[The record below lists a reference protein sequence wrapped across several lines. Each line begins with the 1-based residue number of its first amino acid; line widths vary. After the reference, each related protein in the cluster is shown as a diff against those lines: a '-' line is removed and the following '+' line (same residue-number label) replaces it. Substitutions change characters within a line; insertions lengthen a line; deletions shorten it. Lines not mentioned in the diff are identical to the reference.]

1 MLIPNKHNGYSRDGR
16 RLYYMDGGSDAPAA
30 EQKAS
35 TELPEWAK
43 PYAKDILAKGQAL
56 TDVNQ
61 NPYQTYGQ
69 ERIAGFSPM
78 QQQAMQNAQG
88 MTVAPQ
94 TGEATAGAT
103 MAGMGGLGVAGQAN
117 PYGFQSQVG
126 GYMNPYLQM
135 SLAPQLAEAN
145 RQYDIGATKQQSAA
159 TQAGAFGGSREA
171 IMAAENERNRN
182 TGLNQIIGQGYNQA
196 FGQAQNQYNQN
207 LQNQLAGFGLTNQ
220 AAANLGQLG
229 QNQYG
234 QQMGINQLQNQYGGQ
249 QQAQMQRG
257 LDTSYQDFLNQQN
270 YPYKQLGFMS
280 DMIRGLPLGQQSTT
294 QMYQAPPTA
303 LQTAGSLALTGYG
316 INQLSKADGGSVY
329 GYADGGEIKTYA
341 GDQGSV
347 TSSDNIEAI
356 IGRLNPQQL
365 QVALKNAQARGDKPT
380 IMLIAQQL
388 EKLNLQ
394 AAADKSMSQ
403 GIAGAMPQEMA
414 DGVVSAAG
422 GGILAFNQRGLTP
435 RTDLSEGEGG
445 SEGLTLEDL
454 IQGNKGNPAAA
465 DAYNAMLLGQIQK
478 LQKSDIPTYTAD
490 DRKRGI
496 RANYEELESL
506 AGPSPYGDIKGQ
518 IEKMGTE
525 GQANLQQQKGLAALS
540 AAAGLVQGNNLA
552 RGIGNASAGFAQAY
566 APAIKANQDLK
577 RSMASLNINL
587 ADAQRQEKLG
597 NAKGAIAAED
607 QARRDRADI
616 LRATTA
622 KDKAIGDLAA
632 SGVRLNTPRKGAG
645 GAGGAG
651 KPNPTIYSIEGILG
665 GLTEEHAG
673 DPAWTPARLKREA
686 VAEFNRQT
694 KQGTAG
700 VEAKQLEAWDKEF
713 ATKKNLSP
721 TRFKKMVDE
730 KFGGDEAA
738 AERDF
743 RQRKIN
749 NLPTDMYTFSKD
761 RVSGGSGANAAPAL
775 PPGFNP
781 VR

>member
-1 MLIPNKHNGYSRDGR
+1 MPDTGDSQQ
-16 RLYYMDGGSDAPAA
+16 PAA

-145 RQYDIGATKQQSAA
+145 RMYDIGATKQQSAA

-182 TGLNQIIGQGYNQA
+182 MGLNSIIGQGYNQA

-316 INQLSKADGGSVY
+316 INQLNKADGGSVY
-329 GYADGGEIKTYA
+329 GYADGGEIKYYA
-341 GDQGSV
+341 GHDESV
-347 TSSDNIEAI
+347 TSSDNTEDI
-356 IGRLNPQQL
+356 IGTLSLQQL
-365 QVALKNAQARGDKPT
+365 QDAFKSAQARGDKQT
-380 IMLIAQQL
+380 AMLIAQQI
-388 EKLNLQ
+388 EKVQGRETNKAIQ
-394 AAADKSMSQ
+394 N
-403 GIAGAMPQEMA
+403 GIAGAMPQQMA
-414 DGVVSAAG
+414 DDVVQAAG
-422 GGILAFNQRGLTP
+422 GGILAFAGDEEENDSTSGQLVGGLGALLPSRGNPTQYAALTNIYPQLLANVAGQKPKYMTDDQYDARTKKELALYREAAGPSSYGNIGDLVTKLGEQGKENLSQGKGLSALRAARGL
-435 RTDLSEGEGG
+435 L
-445 SEGLTLEDL
+445 
-454 IQGNKGNPAAA
+454 KGNNFWRGVGEASGEFA
-465 DAYNAMLLGQIQK
+465 DAYAPILK
-478 LQKSDIPTYTAD
+478 AD
-490 DRKRGI
+490 
-496 RANYEELESL
+496 
-506 AGPSPYGDIKGQ
+506 
-518 IEKMGTE
+518 
-525 GQANLQQQKGLAALS
+525 
-540 AAAGLVQGNNLA
+540 
-552 RGIGNASAGFAQAY
+552 
-566 APAIKANQDLK
+566 QDLQ
-577 RSMASLNINL
+577 RSMIGMRINL
-587 ADAQRQEKLG
+587 ADAERKE
-597 NAKGAIAAED
+597 NIGAFT
-607 QARRDRADI
+607 QARTAADAA
-616 LRATTA
+616 RRSKDTA
-622 KDKAIGDLAA
+622 EAARGKKAMDVANLAA
-632 SGVRLNTPRKGAG
+632 RMASTVKPTGTG

-651 KPNPTIYSIEGILG
+651 KEPKFNEAALKFNIEDMLNREKPKEGESPKAFEARIKAAAVAKTATQIKNDSQLKAAVDTFRTSSTSDTEVEKVVKSSKFSDPDWTRAYENGDTQGMARAEDALAANIRSRQTATNPTKPG
-665 GLTEEHAG
+665 
-673 DPAWTPARLKREA
+673 
-686 VAEFNRQT
+686 
-694 KQGTAG
+694 
-700 VEAKQLEAWDKEF
+700 
-713 ATKKNLSP
+713 
-721 TRFKKMVDE
+721 
-730 KFGGDEAA
+730 
-738 AERDF
+738 
-743 RQRKIN
+743 
-749 NLPTDMYTFSKD
+749 
-761 RVSGGSGANAAPAL
+761 SGGGGSNIIKIPD
-775 PPGFNP
+775 
-781 VR
+781 

>member
-1 MLIPNKHNGYSRDGR
+1 
-16 RLYYMDGGSDAPAA
+16 
-30 EQKAS
+30 
-35 TELPEWAK
+35 
-43 PYAKDILAKGQAL
+43 
-56 TDVNQ
+56 
-61 NPYQTYGQ
+61 
-69 ERIAGFSPM
+69 
-78 QQQAMQNAQG
+78 
-88 MTVAPQ
+88 
-94 TGEATAGAT
+94 

-126 GYMNPYLQM
+126 GYMNPFLQM

-145 RQYDIGATKQQSAA
+145 RMYDIGATKQQSAA

-257 LDTSYQDFLNQQN
+257 LDTAYQDFTNQQN

-280 DMIRGLPLGQQSTT
+280 DMIRGLPLGQQSTS

-316 INQLSKADGGSVY
+316 INQLNKADGGSVY

-347 TSSDNIEAI
+347 TSSDNIEEI

-422 GGILAFNQRGLTP
+422 GGILAFNKRGLTP
-435 RTDLSEGEGG
+435 TTDLSEGEGELTE
-445 SEGLTLEDL
+445 EGPDEMPIYGTAPADLLARASRSSAAISKINPTTLTPE
-454 IQGNKGNPAAA
+454 
-465 DAYNAMLLGQIQK
+465 
-478 LQKSDIPTYTAD
+478 QKSAA
-490 DRKRGI
+490 I
-496 RANYEELESL
+496 RSRYNLEKSL
-506 AGPSPYGDIKGQ
+506 AGPDTASEEYLGMINKGDTDRAEMRGQ
-518 IEKMGTE
+518 G
-525 GQANLQQQKGLAALS
+525 KGLAALA

-552 RGIGNASAGFAQAY
+552 RGLGQASGAFAQAY
-566 APAIKANQDLK
+566 APVLQADRKEKMALA
-577 RSMASLNINL
+577 SMKFNL
-587 ADAQRQEKLG
+587 LDAQRKERMGMTKS
-597 NAKGAIAAED
+597 AIAAAAEATKD
-607 QARRDRADI
+607 QQAADKFALDKGKYQAEIDARI
-616 LRATTA
+616 
-622 KDKAIGDLAA
+622 AA
-632 SGVRLNTPRKGAG
+632 AGRPIRTGSGA
-645 GAGGAG
+645 GAG
-651 KPNPTIYSIEGILG
+651 KPNFDVDTAAMIDKVVDLKNSG
-665 GLTEEHAG
+665 G
-673 DPAWTPARLKREA
+673 DPKIIKALEDKIAGRTTYKTNVKDLPTNKRELETNKLD
-686 VAEFNRQT
+686 VTTQ
-694 KQGTAG
+694 
-700 VEAKQLEAWDKEF
+700 AKAAEAWEGKTRKEKKAF
-713 ATKKNLSP
+713 AAENGITVGVANPGWIAQAGKIH
-721 TRFKKMVDE
+721 TE
-730 KFGGDEAA
+730 KFG
-738 AERDF
+738 
-743 RQRKIN
+743 KT
-749 NLPTDMYTFSKD
+749 PK
-761 RVSGGSGANAAPAL
+761 GGSTVINFDSSGQPIQ
-775 PPGFNP
+775 
-781 VR
+781 